1 MSTSRIEKKTLLRA
15 PLARVWK
22 ALTDAR
28 EFGAWFGVVLDEPFV
43 VGKTLRGTI
52 VGTTV
57 DAEVAELQ
65 KPFVGLPF
73 EILIDE
79 LVPERR
85 FAFRWHPFAVER
97 DVDYSS
103 EPTTLVVFTLEE
115 TPEGVALTLVESG
128 FEHIPLARRARAF
141 TANEG
146 GWEKQL
152 ELVARYVTRG
162 A

>member
-1 MSTSRIEKKTLLRA
+1 MPSDRIEKKTLLHA

-22 ALTDAR
+22 ALTDAH
-28 EFGAWFGVVLDEPFV
+28 EFGAWFGVALDEPFV
-43 VGKTLRGTI
+43 EGKTVRGTI
-52 VGTTV
+52 AATTV
-57 DAEVAELQ
+57 DPDVAELQ

-73 EILIDE
+73 EILIEE

-85 FAFRWHPFAVER
+85 FAFRWHPFAIER

-103 EPTTLVVFTLEE
+103 EPTTLVVFTLDE
-115 TPEGVALTLVESG
+115 TAEGVWLTLTESG
-128 FEHIPLARRARAF
+128 FEHVPLARRARAF

-152 ELVARYVTRG
+152 ELVGRYLARG